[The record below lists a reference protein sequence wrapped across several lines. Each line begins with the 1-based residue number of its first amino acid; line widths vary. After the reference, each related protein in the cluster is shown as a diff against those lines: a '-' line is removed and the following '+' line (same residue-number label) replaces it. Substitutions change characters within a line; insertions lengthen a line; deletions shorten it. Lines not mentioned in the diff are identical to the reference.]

1 MKEKIKRLKEKV
13 YNQIEPITT
22 LERMDLISFLYDH
35 LEEYGDSEENIGF
48 AVDYALNSNPLAGG
62 FILTI
67 SEEDKL
73 IGVLVLNKTG
83 MQGYIPENVLV
94 YLAIHRDHRERGI
107 GKRMMTRAIQL
118 SKGDIALHIEKDNPA
133 LKLYEK
139 MGFENPYLEMRYY
152 EMDHKKNE
160 ILNQENQFN

>member
-13 YNQIEPITT
+13 CNQIEPITT